1 MPDILFLKTRKT
13 TKIKKALTNV
23 AIPLARDNLLG
34 LVRNVT
40 SNTINK
46 FERKISGKGTVRAG
60 KRFTLFISDED
71 MNDIQIIKPLE
82 NLGVLTDGVT
92 ETAKK
97 EIKKQYGEF
106 LGALLAPLAASLVQP
121 IISSIVKGI
130 NGRGV
135 RRAGRG
141 YMDKSFS
148 FCSIL

>member
-1 MPDILFLKTRKT
+1 M
-13 TKIKKALTNV
+13 
-23 AIPLARDNLLG
+23 
-34 LVRNVT
+34 
-40 SNTINK
+40 
-46 FERKISGKGTVRAG
+46 RAG

-97 EIKKQYGEF
+97 EIKKQDGEF